1 MKRTVIV
8 PALVAALL
16 AGATAVGCDE
26 EEKVLGGEGAA
37 CESILDCQAEL
48 SCVATSPSART
59 CKRVATPSPPL
70 PPEDAAADAAE
81 TDGGTD
87 AEVDGALPDA
97 EPADAAET
105 GTPDASDAGDAA
117 DGRG

>member
-16 AGATAVGCDE
+16 AGAAAVGCDE

-48 SCVATSPSART
+48 SCVATSSNART
-59 CKRVATPSPPL
+59 CKRVASPAPPL
-70 PPEDAAADAAE
+70 PAEDA
-81 TDGGTD
+81 GTD
-87 AEVDGALPDA
+87 AEADGGNDAEVDASTPDA
-97 EPADAAET
+97 DPADAADAS
-105 GTPDASDAGDAA
+105 TPDASDAGDAA

>member
-26 EEKVLGGEGAA
+26 AEKVLGGEGAA

-48 SCVATSPSART
+48 SCVATSASTRT
-59 CKRVATPSPPL
+59 CKRVASPSPPL
-70 PPEDAAADAAE
+70 PAEDAAADAE
-81 TDGGTD
+81 NDGDTD
-87 AEVDGALPDA
+87 AEVDASPPDA

>member
-16 AGATAVGCDE
+16 AGAAAVGCDE

-48 SCVATSPSART
+48 SCVATGAART
-59 CKRVATPSPPL
+59 CKRVASPAPPL
-70 PPEDAAADAAE
+70 PPEDATTDAAE

-87 AEVDGALPDA
+87 AEVDASSPDA
-97 EPADAAET
+97 DPADAADAT
-105 GTPDASDAGDAA
+105 TPDSGDAADAA

>member
-26 EEKVLGGEGAA
+26 AEKVLGGEGAA

-48 SCVATSPSART
+48 SCVATSASTTRNTALLKT
-59 CKRVATPSPPL
+59 SLRVLATSWHSRRVRWKVSMCSRP
-70 PPEDAAADAAE
+70 
-81 TDGGTD
+81 
-87 AEVDGALPDA
+87 
-97 EPADAAET
+97 
-105 GTPDASDAGDAA
+105 
-117 DGRG
+117 

>member
-48 SCVATSPSART
+48 SCVATSASTRT
-59 CKRVATPSPPL
+59 CKRVASPLPPL
-70 PPEDAAADAAE
+70 PADDAGTDAAEADAAP
-81 TDGGTD
+81 DG
-87 AEVDGALPDA
+87 EVDGALPDA
-97 EPADAAET
+97 EPADAADT